1 MVKPQK
7 HGCDLQKPIKEEK
20 KDMSGKITK
29 MMREYVFG
37 LSILATIVGAVVTIF
52 GVLGIWMKSLLTDTL
67 SISSDLLVWCPY
79 ILVVGI
85 IILLAGVWYLYDF
98 FRNKKILL
106 DDLQTRKRS
115 EFLKNHAALKDAARH
130 LPSKYQNLLEEKEK
144 ELNVK

>member
-1 MVKPQK
+1 
-7 HGCDLQKPIKEEK
+7 
-20 KDMSGKITK
+20 MSGKITK
-29 MMREYVFG
+29 MMREYVLG
-37 LSILATIVGAVVTIF
+37 LSILATIVGAIVTIF
-52 GVLGIWMKSLLTDTL
+52 GVLGILEINIL
-67 SISSDLLVWCPY
+67 SVSSDLLVWCPY

-85 IILLAGVWYLYDF
+85 IILLGGVWYLYDF

-106 DDLQTRKRS
+106 DDLQTKKRS